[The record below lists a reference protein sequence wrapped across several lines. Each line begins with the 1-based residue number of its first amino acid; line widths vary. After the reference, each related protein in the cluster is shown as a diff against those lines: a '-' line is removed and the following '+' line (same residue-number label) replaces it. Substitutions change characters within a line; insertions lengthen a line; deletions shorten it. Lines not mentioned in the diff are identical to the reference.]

1 MTQAKNLNKDI
12 CRHYFQIG
20 ALFLINAAILLISS
34 GDWNWLW
41 VWIYLLIYPVYTVI
55 NSVLLPGDLL
65 AERGR
70 SKQDLKTWDTTL
82 SKIGILPGIAIP
94 LIAGLDHRWGWSPDY
109 GTIVHLAGL
118 FFYLT
123 GNIIVTWSMYANRYF
138 STFVRIQSDREHTVA
153 TGGPYR
159 IVRHPGY
166 VGILLNTLFT
176 PLILGSFWALVPAA
190 VMAILYILRT
200 HFEDQTLQQELQ
212 GYADYATHVRYR
224 LIPLLW

>member
-1 MTQAKNLNKDI
+1 MTQANNLRKDI
-12 CRHYFQIG
+12 LRHYLQIV
-20 ALFLINAAILLISS
+20 AIFLVSAAILLISS
-34 GDWNWLW
+34 GDLNWLW
-41 VWIYLLIYPVYTVI
+41 AWIYLLIYPVYTLI
-55 NSVLLPGDLL
+55 NGLVLPRELL

-70 SKQDLKTWDTTL
+70 AKKNLKSWDTTL
-82 SKIGILPGIAIP
+82 TKIGILPGIAIP
-94 LIAGLDHRWGWSPDY
+94 LIAGLDRRWGWSPDY
-109 GTIVHLAGL
+109 GTMLHLAGVL
-118 FFYLT
+118 FYLL
-123 GNIIVTWSMYANRYF
+123 GNVIVTWSMYANHYF

-190 VMAILYILRT
+190 VLAILYILRT
-200 HFEDQTLQQELQ
+200 HFEDQTLQRELQ
-212 GYADYATHVRYR
+212 GYADYTTQVRYR